1 VPLYKQYIREFLLLL
16 VIVVVGLAVVSNMYD
31 SMGKIGDF
39 KRFDPAIS
47 QMLMYWVYTLP
58 RHILYLLPMGTLVS
72 GMFTIGHA
80 SRNREL
86 VAYMAAGGRLKLLLV
101 PFVVMG
107 ALISLFAFFMSEV
120 VVPASSEKVVE
131 IEESIKSG
139 NKLTVRRV
147 KGVTWLRAEDGS
159 IVKIDLYVP
168 GKDFYKGFTVFSTD
182 DNRIT
187 SIINADRARYNED
200 EDAWY
205 LQNVSDYRP
214 ASGEMKFKRQ
224 MIWSALGSPAVFSG
238 KPKKPYEMTLFELR
252 DYIRRLKE
260 TGFVNMRLNVE
271 MHSKLSYP
279 FINLIV
285 LVLGVSFAAKRNIG
299 GLFAATFSLIF
310 TLAYWFG
317 YTILLSM
324 GYAGIVPPLLAV
336 WAMPVAFGALS
347 AWLFIQIPE

>member
-1 VPLYKQYIREFLLLL
+1 MLLHRQYIREFLLML
-16 VIVVVGLAVVSNMYD
+16 VIVVMGLAVVT
-31 SMGKIGDF
+31 SMFEGMDKIGDF
-39 KRFDPAIS
+39 ERFDPSVS
-47 QMLMYWVYTLP
+47 QMFMYWVYTLP
-58 RHILYLLPMGTLVS
+58 LYVLYLLPMGTLVS

-101 PFVVMG
+101 PFVAMG
-107 ALISLFAFFMSEV
+107 ALISLLAFFMSEV
-120 VVPASSEKVVE
+120 VVPASSRMVVK

-168 GKDFYKGFTVFSTD
+168 DKDFYKGFTVFSTD

-187 SIINADRARYNED
+187 SVISADRARYNED
-200 EDAWY
+200 EEAWY

-214 ASGEMKFKRQ
+214 ATGEMKFKRQ

-252 DYIRRLKE
+252 DYTRRLKE
-260 TGFVNMRLNVE
+260 TGFVNLRLNVE

-299 GLFAATFSLIF
+299 GLFAATFSLII

-336 WAMPVAFGALS
+336 WSMPVAFGALS
-347 AWLFIQIPE
+347 AWLFTQVPE